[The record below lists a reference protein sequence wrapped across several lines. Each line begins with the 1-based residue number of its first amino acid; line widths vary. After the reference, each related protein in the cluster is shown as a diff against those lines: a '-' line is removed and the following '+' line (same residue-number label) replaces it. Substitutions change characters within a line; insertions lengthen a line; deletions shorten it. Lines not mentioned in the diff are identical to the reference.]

1 MTLST
6 LTAAYESS
14 GGAITGEALADS
26 GAVAWGYLLAETL
39 GKSLGEE
46 TVTEELLQCFSA
58 LLEWLREQDGGG
70 NLQSQTVGDWKQEYR
85 DPAGGRSQA
94 QQAGDIVRRYLY
106 GSPLLYRG
114 WPQ

>member
-6 LTAAYESS
+6 LTAAYTAA
-14 GGAITGEALADS
+14 GGGMTGEALAVS

-39 GKSLGEE
+39 GKILEEE

-58 LLEWLREQDGGG
+58 LLQWQQNLETGG
-70 NLQSQTVGDWKQEYR
+70 NLASQTVGDWKQEYR
-85 DPAGGRSQA
+85 DPTGGKDQTR
-94 QQAGDIVRRYLY
+94 QAGEIIRRYLA

>member
-39 GKSLGEE
+39 GKILGEE

-58 LLEWLREQDGGG
+58 LLQWHQDLETGG
-70 NLQSQTVGDWKQEYR
+70 NLASQTVGDWKQEYR

-94 QQAGDIVRRYLY
+94 QQAGEIIRRYLA

>member
-6 LTAAYESS
+6 ITAAYESS
-14 GGAITGEALADS
+14 GGAITGEALAAS
-26 GAVAWGYLLAETL
+26 GSVAWGWLIAETL
-39 GKSLGEE
+39 GKILQEE

-58 LLEWLREQDGGG
+58 LMEWQQAQEHGG
-70 NLQSQTVGDWKQEYR
+70 NLASQTVGDWKQEYR
-85 DPAGGRSQA
+85 DPAGGRSQT
-94 QQAGDIVRRYLY
+94 QQAGEIIRRYLT